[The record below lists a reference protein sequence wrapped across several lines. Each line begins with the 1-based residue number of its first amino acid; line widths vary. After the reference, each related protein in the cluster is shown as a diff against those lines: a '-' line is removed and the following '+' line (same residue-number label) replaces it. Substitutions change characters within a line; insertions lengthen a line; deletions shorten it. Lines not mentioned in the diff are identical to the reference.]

1 VVDVCAIP
9 SAAIYVTSTLDTLGK
24 TEINSK
30 ARRYVLP
37 LSNSGAKV
45 RIYMGRQQLQI
56 GRSELILACLGFKL
70 NNSEGYQ
77 SICNTA
83 R

>member
-1 VVDVCAIP
+1 MVDVCAIQ
-9 SAAIYVTSTLDTLGK
+9 SAGVYVDSSLDTLGK

-37 LSNSGAKV
+37 LNSSGDKV
-45 RIYMGRQQLQI
+45 HINIAIECLVEGLNY
-56 GRSELILACLGFKL
+56 LGFKL
-70 NNSEGYQ
+70 GDSERHQ

-83 R
+83 K